1 MMRHLCSALGAD
13 ALKSIGGLAGQYRVL
28 QSVQHMLQHS
38 LTQEY
43 TVMLSVFYTWS
54 RRSEEHWRP
63 RWPALGP
70 AVRATHAAAQPNTE
84 SLM

>member
-38 LTQEY
+38 LTQE
-43 TVMLSVFYTWS
+43 TNVISILHLEQML
-54 RRSEEHWRP
+54 
-63 RWPALGP
+63 
-70 AVRATHAAAQPNTE
+70 
-84 SLM
+84 